1 MRWGRPPPGAA
12 APSPRRHGRTT
23 CRRQRGDMVARARG
37 DIFPV
42 PGARPATPLNMPPPR
57 PSGSSCAG
65 RRSGRG
71 LIYEERSEEEKAQE
85 KRLSRRRSDPGEE
98 EASGEGIDTTG
109 NKRAGLGFLFLFS
122 QRCTLNWTD
131 LPF

>member
-1 MRWGRPPPGAA
+1 SSGPVDGAAPGSPQIRTGLCRRWGRPPPGAA

-23 CRRQRGDMVARARG
+23 CRRQRGDVVARARR
-37 DIFPV
+37 DISPA

-98 EASGEGIDTTG
+98 EASG
-109 NKRAGLGFLFLFS
+109 
-122 QRCTLNWTD
+122 
-131 LPF
+131 